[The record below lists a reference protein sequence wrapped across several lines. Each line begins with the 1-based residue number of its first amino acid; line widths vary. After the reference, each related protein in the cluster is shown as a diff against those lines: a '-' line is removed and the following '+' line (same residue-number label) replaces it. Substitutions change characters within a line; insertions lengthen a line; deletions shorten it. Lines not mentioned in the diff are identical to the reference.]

1 MQHVLFLY
9 TQIWS
14 INVPVPRLTYVT
26 KDSDDKCV
34 FCIIVARKK
43 AGFKLFVY
51 KAEER
56 IVSQ

>member
-1 MQHVLFLY
+1 MLLY
-9 TQIWS
+9 AQIWS

-26 KDSDDKCV
+26 KDSEDKCV

-56 IVSQ
+56 IVS